1 MAIRNHTRLVQLAA
15 GVLLLAAAAN
25 TFGQDCDQ
33 DYCIDW
39 YNISS
44 GGVILADDGNSP
56 PQWQISG
63 TIGQWNATE
72 ARELSG
78 GQWRLT
84 GGFWGMTL
92 EELADL
98 LFRDRFEDE

>member
-1 MAIRNHTRLVQLAA
+1 MSIPLLPRYLIAAVILFTTAGALASD
-15 GVLLLAAAAN
+15 N
-25 TFGQDCDQ
+25 CDA

-39 YNISS
+39 HTISS
-44 GGVILADDGNSP
+44 GGEIHAQSDDG
-56 PQWQISG
+56 QWQLSG
-63 TIGQWNATE
+63 TVGQWNATE

-92 EELADL
+92 EELADR
-98 LFRDRFEDE
+98 LFSDRFEED

>member
-1 MAIRNHTRLVQLAA
+1 MKATTTARAFTAA
-15 GVLLLAAAAN
+15 LLLAAAGSLSAEN
-25 TFGQDCDQ
+25 CQESF
-33 DYCIDW
+33 CIDW
-39 YNISS
+39 YTISA
-44 GGVILADDGNSP
+44 GGEIHAESSDG
-56 PQWQISG
+56 QWRLSG

-92 EELADL
+92 EELADR
-98 LFRDRFEDE
+98 LFRDRFEDDS